1 MMTLT
6 QLSALHRSLHDEL
19 VLSVYVDGTATD
31 FSIQHLWRTQLD
43 NALTDIRE
51 WLAGSRHTERE
62 DFEKCA
68 HLLDETVAPFKHG
81 FGAPGFVSFITRN
94 GVVESH
100 ILPVPVPTL
109 AVWSTGPAIAP
120 YMRTMKETRPVTV
133 ILADSSK
140 AELYR
145 YTAGKIEKLDTVRS
159 HHVVQPPSH
168 MGGPPRQGFHTGTRG
183 RTGKDAAQR
192 SLLEGRDQMVEEVVK
207 RVLAA
212 SEENGFIMVG
222 GIKGVAKRIIAHL
235 DASVAGRALELKGLD
250 IHASNAQ
257 IADAVKA
264 AASELRATFDTRR
277 IAEIADQA
285 AAGGLGALG
294 PEETRLALE
303 QASVRDLYLTHKYLE
318 DHAAEAEDA
327 VRAALDQHASVEEVS
342 HEAADDLQR
351 VGGMAAGLRFRP
363 ATLENWGET

>member
-1 MMTLT
+1 MTLP
-6 QLSALHRSLHDEL
+6 QLSALHRSLHDQL
-19 VLSVYVDGTATD
+19 VLSVYIDGTATD

-62 DFEKCA
+62 DFDKCA
-68 HLLDETVAPFKHG
+68 RLLDETLAQFKHG

-100 ILPVPVPTL
+100 TLPVPVPTF
-109 AVWSTGPAIAP
+109 AIWSTGPAVAP
-120 YMRTMKETRPVTV
+120 YMRAMKETRPVTV

-140 AELYR
+140 AELYK
-145 YTAGKIEKLDTVRS
+145 YNAGKIEKLDTVRS
-159 HHVVQPPSH
+159 HHVVEPPSH

-183 RTGKDAAQR
+183 STGRDAAQK
-192 SLLEGRDQMVEEVVK
+192 SLLEGRDQMVDEVVK
-207 RVLAA
+207 RATAA
-212 SEENGFIMVG
+212 SEEDGFIMVG
-222 GIKGVAKRIIAHL
+222 GIKGVAKRIIANL
-235 DASVAGRALELKGLD
+235 DASVGGRALELKGLD
-250 IHASNAQ
+250 IHASNAK
-257 IADAVKA
+257 IAEAVKA
-264 AASELRATFDTRR
+264 AASELRASFDSKR

-303 QASVRDLYLTHKYLE
+303 QASVRDLYLTHRYLE

-327 VRAALDQHASVEEVS
+327 VRSALDQHASVEEVS
-342 HEAADDLQR
+342 HEAAEDLQR

-363 ATLENWGET
+363 ATLENWGAT